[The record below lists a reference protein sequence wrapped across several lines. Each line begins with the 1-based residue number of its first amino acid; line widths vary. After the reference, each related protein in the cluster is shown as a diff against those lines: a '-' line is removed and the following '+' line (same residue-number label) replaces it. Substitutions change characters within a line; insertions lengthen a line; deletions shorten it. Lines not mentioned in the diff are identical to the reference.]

1 MMKITKKDYFKMLAD
16 VVANAGVENETELM
30 AFIDKEIGLLEKK
43 RTVNTAKKAET
54 DAFVEKVYNALV
66 EIEKTVTISELQKEV
81 PEMAGYSNQKISAAM
96 KKLVD
101 AERVVKVTE
110 KKKSYFSVA

>member
-1 MMKITKKDYFKMLAD
+1 MMKITKKDYFRMLAD
-16 VVANAGVENETELM
+16 VVANAEVENKEGLM
-30 AFIDKEIGLLEKK
+30 QFIDHEIGLLEKK
-43 RTVNTAKKAET
+43 KSTNTAKKVKM
-54 DAFVEKVYNALV
+54 DADVEEMFEVWVRVGKP
-66 EIEKTVTISELQKEV
+66 VTATELI
-81 PEMAGYSNQKISAAM
+81 PEFAAKSYTNQKISALL

>member
-1 MMKITKKDYFKMLAD
+1 MMKITKKDYFRMLAD

-43 RTVNTAKKAET
+43 RTVNTAKKQEV
-54 DAFVEKVYNALV
+54 DAFVETVFEALAEV
-66 EIEKTVTISELQKEV
+66 GRPVTVSELQKEV
-81 PEMAGYSNQKISAAM
+81 PAMAEFSNQKVSAAM
-96 KKLVD
+96 KKLKDVD
-101 AERVVKVTE
+101 RVVKVTE

>member
-1 MMKITKKDYFKMLAD
+1 MMKVTKKDYFKMLAD
-16 VVANAGVENETELM
+16 VIVNAGVENEQELM

-43 RTVNTAKKAET
+43 RNTNTARKQEI
-54 DAFVEKVYNALV
+54 DAFVEKVYNALAEV
-66 EIEKTVTISELQKEV
+66 ARPVTISELQKEI
-81 PEMAGYSNQKISAAM
+81 PEMGEYSNQRVSAAM
-96 KKLVD
+96 KKLKD